1 MGAPGPSPLGT
12 WESTNL
18 ENSTP
23 IPFNQSDLFHCAK
36 PNALTWL
43 STLTEDGFVVRKG
56 SSRPAT
62 KTPDIRTVAAL
73 AKVSIATVSR
83 TINNS
88 PAVSER
94 LSKRVWQAIEQ
105 LNYFPN
111 THARSL
117 VSGRSRILGII
128 VENITNPFF
137 PELIQNFEEIAV
149 AHGYELLV
157 SSSNSDPA
165 VLATCV
171 RRMLERKVEG
181 VAVLSFGAEE
191 PVLDQLV
198 HRNIPMVLAEFRLDD
213 PKVSTILLDYSTGIH
228 QAVNHLVE
236 LGHRRIAFLAGPH
249 KLHSAITR
257 ENDYRTAMQSVGL
270 SVQKKWLIECDHTL
284 KGGVAGFA
292 QLQSLASRPTAI
304 LCSNDMTAIGVLR
317 AAYMDGLRVPDD
329 LSVIGLDDIDFAE
342 FTLPP
347 LTTIRLSRAD
357 LARAAFEALRLQAE
371 DPGNPKIQREFLV
384 STSLVVRGSTGAP
397 AGASLGSPHKSAL

>member
-1 MGAPGPSPLGT
+1 MQPDDFRQRTYECDNIAFTVVPLDEV
-12 WESTNL
+12 W
-18 ENSTP
+18 
-23 IPFNQSDLFHCAK
+23 
-36 PNALTWL
+36 
-43 STLTEDGFVVRKG
+43 FVVRKG
-56 SSRPAT
+56 TRTAVG

-83 TINNS
+83 TINGS
-88 PAVSER
+88 PAVSDR

-117 VSGRSRILGII
+117 VSGRSRFLGVI

-137 PELIQNFEEIAV
+137 PELIQSFEEVAV
-149 AHGYELLV
+149 AHGYEILI

-191 PVLDQLV
+191 PVLDQLIQ
-198 HRNIPMVLAEFRLDD
+198 NDIPMVLAEFRPGV
-213 PKVSTILLDYSTGIH
+213 PKVSTILLDYNTGICA
-228 QAVNHLVE
+228 AVNHLVE
-236 LGHRRIAFLAGPH
+236 LGHSKIAFLAGPH

-257 ENDYRTAMQSVGL
+257 ENDFRTAIQAAGL
-270 SVQKKWLIECDHTL
+270 IVQKKWIIECDHTL
-284 KGGVAGFA
+284 KGGVAGFS
-292 QLQSLASRPTAI
+292 QLQALANRPSAI

-317 AAYMDGLRVPDD
+317 AAYMGGLRVPQDV
-329 LSVIGLDDIDFAE
+329 SVVGLDDIDFAE

-347 LTTIRLSRAD
+347 LTTIRLSRAE
-357 LARAAFEALRLQAE
+357 LARAAFEALRQQAE

-384 STSLVVRGSTGAP
+384 STSLVVRGSTAP
-397 AGASLGSPHKSAL
+397 PHCAAK